1 MALTSVGVFYLTKYL
16 SYMKIVISDN
26 QYSLLKESV
35 AIKNIEG
42 IKKYWKNKL
51 KKGEQIKFNK
61 EDLDFWGITTRQE
74 KFYAQTAFQELVGN
88 EAFTEKFIKNL
99 LNKTFSTKDFNDIIN
114 IGGYDFEWIIT
125 EMEYRDFDFYLYGKT
140 LPGGTV
146 TLMDGRHLSL
156 DEATNYEDLYWE
168 IQEEVNGV
176 VQDCMNEIIL
186 HATGYE
192 VEVSSIVISEE

>member
-1 MALTSVGVFYLTKYL
+1 
-16 SYMKIVISDN
+16 MKIVISDN

-51 KKGEQIKFNK
+51 KKGEQIRFNK
-61 EDLDFWGITTRQE
+61 EDLEFWGITTRQE
-74 KFYAQTAFQELVGN
+74 KFYAQTAFQQLVGD
-88 EAFTEKFIKNL
+88 EVFTKKFIKNL

-156 DEATNYEDLYWE
+156 DETTYDGDLYWE

-176 VQDCMNEIIL
+176 VQDCMDKIIL
-186 HATGYE
+186 PVTGYE